1 MKLSTRGR
9 YALRLMLDIAR
20 NYVDGTPVSLTSVV
34 ERTGLSRGYLEQLA
48 MALRTAGLLRGIA
61 GRHGGY
67 QLARPLDKIHLN
79 DILEAT
85 IGPICI
91 VNCIDEPE
99 TCLKSNDCECRL
111 VYSLINDR
119 IAQVLAEYSLA
130 DLLNEDRLAELRM
143 LDETAAVTRSARSRG
158 GSRSGPASSA

>member
-9 YALRLMLDIAR
+9 YSLRLMLDIAR
-20 NYVDGTPVSLTSVV
+20 HQEDGNPVSLTSVV
-34 ERTGLSRGYLEQLA
+34 DRTGLSRGYLEQLA

-67 QLARPLDKIHLN
+67 QLARPLTEIRLN

-91 VNCIDEPE
+91 VNCIEEPE
-99 TCLKSNDCECRL
+99 TCLESKDCECRL
-111 VYSLINDR
+111 VYALINDR
-119 IAQVLAEYSLA
+119 ISQVLREYSLA
-130 DLLNEDRLAELRM
+130 DLLDEDRLAELRV
-143 LDETAAVTRSARSRG
+143 LDQAAAPHRRESRSRG
-158 GSRSGPASSA
+158 TRAGRA